1 MAALGTRLPKSSIV
15 HFWLGGGEGLFDM
28 LDATANGYRAV
39 WSIARGVGVGGWYTD
54 GDAES
59 WENMYIREPCEGLSE
74 AQCSLV
80 LGGGAEQWGETV
92 DVSDL
97 EQTLWPR
104 AAAIAERLWSP

>member
-1 MAALGTRLPKSSIV
+1 
-15 HFWLGGGEGLFDM
+15 M

-92 DVSDL
+92 DV
-97 EQTLWPR
+97 
-104 AAAIAERLWSP
+104 